1 MQTNAQIR
9 IYSAGYLPVQTSY
22 INSRTKFEICSKLKK
37 ASKKKKKRKEN
48 WEHENNEMKI
58 IKTWK

>member
-22 INSRTKFEICSKLKK
+22 INSRTNFEICSKLTK
-37 ASKKKKKRKEN
+37 ASKKKKKEKKIEN
-48 WEHENNEMKI
+48 MKI
-58 IKTWK
+58 MR

>member
-22 INSRTKFEICSKLKK
+22 INSRTKFEICSKLTK
-37 ASKKKKKRKEN
+37 ASKKKKKKEKKI
-48 WEHENNEMKI
+48 ENMKI
-58 IKTWK
+58 MR